1 MAHEMDTPLAWVMSR
16 DAEIRRVI
24 ALNLRKRGMRCAEL
38 TAPPGESEPPAA
50 MPQVIILDVEPGGGL
65 DWETARTLRRVA
77 WLQGVPLVVIVAA
90 MLPASQL
97 AALSPVYAVRRPLA
111 LDELLTQVRVALA
124 GAASQGAASQGAAS
138 RGAAQEGG
146 KGVLRGRNG

>member
-38 TAPPGESEPPAA
+38 TARPGESEPPAVR
-50 MPQVIILDVEPGGGL
+50 PQVIILDVEPGGGL

-90 MLPASQL
+90 MLPASQI

-111 LDELLTQVRVALA
+111 LDELLARVRESMANTG
-124 GAASQGAASQGAAS
+124 GATIG
-138 RGAAQEGG
+138 QEGG
-146 KGVLRGRNG
+146 DSRGRCP

>member
-1 MAHEMDTPLAWVMSR
+1 MGTPLARVMSR

-38 TAPPGESEPPAA
+38 TAPPGEPEPRAVK
-50 MPQVIILDVEPGGGL
+50 PQVIILDVEPGGGL
-65 DWETARTLRRVA
+65 DWETARTLRRMA

-111 LDELLTQVRVALA
+111 LDELLGQVRQSLA
-124 GAASQGAASQGAAS
+124 QADLP
-138 RGAAQEGG
+138 G
-146 KGVLRGRNG
+146 KCGKEVPIP